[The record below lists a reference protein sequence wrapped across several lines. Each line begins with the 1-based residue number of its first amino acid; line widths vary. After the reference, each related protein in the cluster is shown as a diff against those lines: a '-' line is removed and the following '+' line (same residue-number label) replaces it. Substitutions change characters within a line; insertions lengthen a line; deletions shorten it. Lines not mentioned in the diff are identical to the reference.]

1 MTNLEFIFGTI
12 FLISVAL
19 NIGLVLYVRV
29 AITRLLSISEEMYD
43 FKEMVDALS
52 THLESVYELEM
63 FYGDETLA
71 SLMEHSRKLK
81 EALNSVDLLIEEEE
95 EESREA
101 SE

>member
-1 MTNLEFIFGTI
+1 MWLTISIISIFINI
-12 FLISVAL
+12 VFLFYIRWLLRGVAFMNEDIS
-19 NIGLVLYVRV
+19 
-29 AITRLLSISEEMYD
+29 SIQILIND
-43 FKEMVDALS
+43 FS
-52 THLESVYELEM
+52 THLNSVNEMEM

-95 EESREA
+95 EEEESREA

>member
-1 MTNLEFIFGTI
+1 LRGVAFMNEDISSI
-12 FLISVAL
+12 QILI
-19 NIGLVLYVRV
+19 N
-29 AITRLLSISEEMYD
+29 D
-43 FKEMVDALS
+43 FS
-52 THLESVYELEM
+52 THLNSVNEMEM

-95 EESREA
+95 EEEESREA